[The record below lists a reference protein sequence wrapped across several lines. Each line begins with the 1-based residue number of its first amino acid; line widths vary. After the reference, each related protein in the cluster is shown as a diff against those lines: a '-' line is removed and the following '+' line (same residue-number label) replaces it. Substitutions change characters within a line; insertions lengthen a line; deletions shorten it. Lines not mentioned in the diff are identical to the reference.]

1 MKSDKKKIAKD
12 ELIGMKVKI
21 KKCTDPRWEGKKG
34 CIVDE
39 TKNTFLIEIDNKE
52 KRIAKKTAIFEFINN
67 KDKKISIKG
76 SDIMYKSE
84 NRIKK
89 IR

>member
-1 MKSDKKKIAKD
+1 MNISEKNIAKD
-12 ELIGMKVKI
+12 ELIGKKVKI
-21 KKCTDPRWEGKKG
+21 KKCTDPNWKGKKG
-34 CIVDE
+34 IIIDE
-39 TKNTFLIEIDNKE
+39 TKNTFLIKMDGKE
-52 KRIAKKTAIFEFINN
+52 NRIAKKTAVFEFTYN

-76 SDIMYKSE
+76 SDIMYKPE